1 MSAGYGQI
9 MLTGLLR
16 FPCEARQMY
25 TMIVDLFLLRLQS
38 WYKLTTVKNMF
49 LRLWLVLA
57 IVGPQLDG
65 KRATIGLKSKANV
78 ARSQNRKIQERL
90 SVKGQ
95 PPNQQVRGPFMI
107 TTTTWSSQ
115 TCKEHPPPPTVQTP
129 ASSPDRFKPFHLDL
143 PFY

>member
-1 MSAGYGQI
+1 MPTGYEQI
-9 MLTGLLR
+9 MLRGLLR

-38 WYKLTTVKNMF
+38 WYKLTTEENMF
-49 LRLWLVLA
+49 WRLWLVLA
-57 IVGPQLDG
+57 IVGTKLDG
-65 KRATIGLKSKANV
+65 ERATIGLKSKANV

-95 PPNQQVRGPFMI
+95 PPNQQVGGPFMI

-115 TCKEHPPPPTVQTP
+115 TCKEHPPPPQSRPQPHPQTG
-129 ASSPDRFKPFHLDL
+129 SNLFT
-143 PFY
+143 